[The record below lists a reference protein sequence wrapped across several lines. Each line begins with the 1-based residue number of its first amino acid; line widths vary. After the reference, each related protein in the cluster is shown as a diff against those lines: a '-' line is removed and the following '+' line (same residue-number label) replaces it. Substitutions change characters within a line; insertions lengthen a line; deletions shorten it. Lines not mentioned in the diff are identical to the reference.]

1 MTPRTLT
8 DRPTSRNFSTV
19 SRRRTHSA
27 ALAAILAA
35 AAGSAVLTGPPATAA
50 TGPDAPPNAQASVV
64 RLHIGEGD
72 RSRSCSGALVD
83 GQWVLTAAACFATDP
98 ANPTQVAPGK
108 PALKTTATVGRSSL
122 TGSGGH
128 VAEVVE
134 LVPSPTRDLV
144 MARLATPAAGMAP
157 LALAASPAGEGDT
170 LQATGFGRTRT
181 EWVPGSAHTASMKVG
196 ALSDTEL
203 TLAGATANDALCKG
217 DTGAPLLREAEGR
230 LELVGVATRS
240 RQGGCVGETETRTDA
255 VATRTDD
262 VADWVA
268 TTVGRSWSQ
277 LMTATDFNGDGKADL
292 LTIDAADDY
301 LYAQPGDGKGKFGK
315 RVKVSEGKWSGM
327 RLLAA
332 TDFTGDGKGDV
343 LAAHTN
349 GSIYL
354 YPGNGKNGV
363 TGSSVAGNGWGGIR
377 LLAAADF
384 NGDNKGDLIA
394 AHTNGNL
401 LFYPGNGKAFA
412 SGTVTSSGWS
422 NMRLLNAGDFNG
434 DDRADIY
441 AVHNTGALYMYA
453 GKGNGTFH
461 GAKKTGEGWQ
471 NMRLVSAADF
481 NGDKKDDL
489 IAIHTTGSIH
499 AYPGNG
505 TGGFGTPVVTPGPVH
520 YADLIRNGT
529 FTADV
534 DGWWATE
541 RASIAHAQGALL
553 ATVEADA
560 AASWEAIAGQSGLPL
575 RKGAT
580 YTLTFDA
587 KASAAAKMRAIVQLG
602 EEPYTS
608 TLDQVVDL
616 GAGFKRYSY
625 TFTST
630 IDTTAASLNF
640 EIGGNPVKTAITL
653 DNVTL
658 TTAN

>member
-1 MTPRTLT
+1 M
-8 DRPTSRNFSTV
+8 STV
-19 SRRRTHSA
+19 LRIRTRPA
-27 ALAAILAA
+27 VLALVLT
-35 AAGSAVLTGPPATAA
+35 AAGSSAMLTGAPATAA
-50 TGPDAPPNAQASVV
+50 TGADAPAGAQASVA
-64 RLHIGEGD
+64 RLHIGEGEPA
-72 RSRSCSGALVD
+72 RSCSGTLVD
-83 GQWVLTAAACFATDP
+83 GQWVLTAAACFAADP
-98 ANPTQVAPGK
+98 TNPTSVAPGK
-108 PALKTTATVGRSSL
+108 PALKTTATIGRSSL

-134 LVPSPTRDLV
+134 LVPSPSGDLV
-144 MARLATPAAGMAP
+144 MARLATPATGMAP
-157 LALAASPAGEGDT
+157 IGLAASPAGEGDT
-170 LQATGFGRTRT
+170 LQAVGFGRTKT
-181 EWVPGSAHTASMKVG
+181 EWVPRAAHTASMKVG

-203 TLAGATANDALCKG
+203 TLAGATADDALCKG

-230 LELVGVATRS
+230 VELVGVATRS

-262 VADWVA
+262 VGDWVA

-277 LMTATDFNGDGKADL
+277 LMTADDFNGDGKADL
-292 LTIDAADDY
+292 LTIDAADDH

-332 TDFTGDGKGDV
+332 TDFTGDGKADI
-343 LAAHTN
+343 LTTHTN
-349 GSIYL
+349 GSLYL

-363 TGSSVAGNGWGGIR
+363 TGSSVAGSGWGGIR

-401 LFYPGNGKAFA
+401 LFYPGNGKNFA

-422 NMRLLNAGDFNG
+422 NMRLLTAGDFNG
-434 DDRADIY
+434 DNKADIY
-441 AVHNTGALYMYA
+441 AVHNTGALYLYA

-471 NMRLVSAADF
+471 NMRLVAAADY
-481 NGDKKDDL
+481 NGDSKSDL
-489 IAIHTTGSIH
+489 IALHTSGSVH

-505 TGGFGTPVVTPGPVH
+505 NGGFGTSIVTPGPVH
-520 YADLIRNGT
+520 YVDLVRNGT
-529 FTADV
+529 FTTDT
-534 DGWWATE
+534 DGWWAAE
-541 RASIAHAQGALL
+541 RASIAQADGALL
-553 ATVEADA
+553 ATVEADTTS
-560 AASWEAIAGQSGLPL
+560 SWEAIVGQSNVVL

-587 KASAAAKMRAIVQLG
+587 KASAAAQMRAIVQLG

-608 TLDQVVDL
+608 TLDQVTDL
-616 GAGFKRYSY
+616 TTGVKRHTY

-630 IDTTAASLNF
+630 IDTTTGSLNF
-640 EIGGNPVKTAITL
+640 EIGGNPAKTAITL
-653 DNVTL
+653 DNVSL

>member
-1 MTPRTLT
+1 M
-8 DRPTSRNFSTV
+8 
-19 SRRRTHSA
+19 SRRRIRPA
-27 ALAAILAA
+27 ALATILAA
-35 AAGSAVLTGPPATAA
+35 AAGSAVLTSTPATAA
-50 TGPDAPPNAQASVV
+50 TGPDALPNTQASVA

-72 RSRSCSGALVD
+72 AARSCSGALVD
-83 GQWVLTAAACFATDP
+83 GQWVLTAAVCFATDL
-98 ANPTQVAPGK
+98 ANPTQIAPGK

-122 TGSGGH
+122 TGTGGH
-128 VAEVVE
+128 VAEVVQ

-144 MARLATPAAGMAP
+144 MARLATPATGMAP

-170 LQATGFGRTRT
+170 LQATGFGRTKT
-181 EWVPGSAHTASMKVG
+181 EWVPGSAHTASMTVG

-203 TLAGATANDALCKG
+203 SLAGATASDALCKG
-217 DTGAPLLREAEGR
+217 DTGAPLMREAEGR

-332 TDFTGDGKGDV
+332 TDFTGDGKGDI
-343 LAAHTN
+343 LAANHN

-377 LLAAADF
+377 LIAAADF

-401 LFYPGNGKAFA
+401 LFYPGNGKGFGA
-412 SGTVTSSGWS
+412 GTVSSSGWT
-422 NMRLLNAGDFNG
+422 NMRLLTAGDFNG
-434 DDRADIY
+434 DAKADIY
-441 AVHNTGALYMYA
+441 AVHNTGALYLYA

-461 GAKKTGEGWQ
+461 SAKKTGDGWQ

-481 NGDKKDDL
+481 NGDKKGDL
-489 IAIHTTGSIH
+489 IAIHTTGSVY
-499 AYPGNG
+499 AYPGTGNSS
-505 TGGFGTPVVTPGPVH
+505 GGFGTPVVTPGPVH
-520 YADLIRNGT
+520 YADLIRNGD
-529 FTADV
+529 FTTDV

-541 RASIAHAQGALL
+541 RASIAHAQGTLL

-560 AASWEAIAGQSGLPL
+560 AASWEAIAGQSGFPL

-587 KASAAAKMRAIVQLG
+587 KASTAAQMRTVVQLG
-602 EEPYTS
+602 AEPYTP
-608 TLDQVVDL
+608 TLDQVIDL
-616 GAGFKRYSY
+616 GTGFKRYTY
-625 TFTST
+625 TVTST

-640 EIGGNPVKTAITL
+640 EIGGNPAKTAITL
-653 DNVTL
+653 DNISL